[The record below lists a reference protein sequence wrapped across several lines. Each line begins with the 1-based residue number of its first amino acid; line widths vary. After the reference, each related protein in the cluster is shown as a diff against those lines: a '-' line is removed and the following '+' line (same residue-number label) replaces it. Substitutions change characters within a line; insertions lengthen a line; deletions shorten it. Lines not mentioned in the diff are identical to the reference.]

1 MSRLQNNVDN
11 VNNIVS
17 RTQRGECRCVRAN
30 AQHIIEKLGITD
42 KIPFHRVHRKGQKQ
56 TKNRPIVPNLL
67 ILRTGKKLQKY
78 SVFVQF
84 AKDINDQ
91 RKLQYSH
98 YKAGKRQGERVQLV
112 VEKLQ
117 IKGKLFVLAEELQEN
132 NFLNTYR
139 AMTFCVLERQK
150 QTILH

>member
-56 TKNRPIVPNLL
+56 TKNYFVAKFVNLKD
-67 ILRTGKKLQKY
+67 RKKVIEIQC
-78 SVFVQF
+78 FCT
-84 AKDINDQ
+84 ICNDQ
-91 RKLQYSH
+91 PKLQYSH

-117 IKGKLFVLAEELQEN
+117 TKGKLFVLAEELQEN

>member
-1 MSRLQNNVDN
+1 M
-11 VNNIVS
+11 
-17 RTQRGECRCVRAN
+17 
-30 AQHIIEKLGITD
+30 
-42 KIPFHRVHRKGQKQ
+42 
-56 TKNRPIVPNLL
+56 L

-84 AKDINDQ
+84 AKEINDQ

-112 VEKLQ
+112 VEGLQ
-117 IKGKLFVLAEELQEN
+117 IKGELFVLAEEHQDN
-132 NFLNTYR
+132 HFLNTYR
-139 AMTFCVLERQK
+139 AMIFFVLQRQK